1 MLLSAHEGKIQL
13 WDIPTMKLINTLQY
27 EKINEIHS
35 MDISRDGKTIITN
48 YNDIFCSWNI

>member
-35 MDISRDGKTIITN
+35 MDISRDGKTIIAN